1 MYINRKSAGAAFQWS
16 REKSA
21 SVGTIIAALVVFL
34 LHIEELP

>member
-1 MYINRKSAGAAFQWS
+1 MYINRISADAALSVFQWS

-34 LHIEELP
+34 LL